1 MKNPVATGVM
11 ITCASL
17 LASTALLAAETKNWP
32 WNDAAPVDPALALLS
47 NVDTL
52 SVEITELKDPTLHIK
67 VEAQAPTPGFTEI
80 KLTPRIGDPNDKIFA
95 FDVRGRRPQEIVT
108 QVLTPVTIDVEYE
121 GAPLASVGVIEVY
134 SQANCLAY
142 SFKTKTAVDCTMN
155 PGSQQAP

>member
-1 MKNPVATGVM
+1 MKTPAAFCAT

-17 LASTALLAAETKNWP
+17 LASTVILAAETKTWP
-32 WNDAAPVDPALALLS
+32 WLDTAPVDPALALLS
-47 NVDTL
+47 KINSL
-52 SVEITELKDPTLHIK
+52 SVKITELKDPTLHIK

-108 QVLTPVTIDVEYE
+108 QVLTPVTIDVAYE
-121 GAPLASVGVIEVY
+121 GAPLASVDVVEVY

-142 SFKTKTAVDCTMN
+142 SLKTKTAVDCTMN
-155 PGSQQAP
+155 PGSQDIP